1 MHILF
6 QGDSITD
13 AKRSREDL
21 SNMGTGYAHLVK
33 AYLNNRE
40 PGKYTFTNRGV
51 GGNRVVD
58 MYARIKADLINLRPD
73 FLSVLIGVNDVWHE
87 LGHKNGV
94 DAVKFEKIYTMLLEE
109 VKEALPDT
117 RILIME
123 PFVLAGPKTT
133 GELEDGTD
141 KYTVFRR
148 EVELRAAASRRVADR
163 FHTEF
168 LPLQQMFD
176 DALKFAPAEF
186 WLLDG
191 VHPTEAGHQKIANAW
206 LGAFDRK

>member
-13 AKRSREDL
+13 AGRSRDNFDAL
-21 SNMGTGYAHLVK
+21 GVGYAHLVK
-33 AYLNNRE
+33 AFLNNRD
-40 PGKYTFTNRGV
+40 PGKYTFSNRGV
-51 GGNRVVD
+51 SGNRIVD
-58 MYARIKADLINLRPD
+58 LYARIKSDIINLKPD
-73 FLSVLIGVNDVWHE
+73 FMSILIGVNDVWHE
-87 LGHKNGV
+87 LGNQNGV
-94 DAVKFEKIYTMLLEE
+94 DTVKFEKIYTMLLEE

-123 PFVLAGPKTT
+123 PFVLAGPRTT

-163 FHTEF
+163 FQTEF
-168 LPLQQMFD
+168 LPLQQMLD
-176 DALKFAPAEF
+176 DALSLAPVEY
-186 WLLDG
+186 WLRDG

-206 LGAFDRK
+206 LGAFDRQ